1 MARKSQRLIKIK
13 GDSVFIFSSLDRNNE
28 EEVEIRGILNNRS
41 VCIVVNTKGLK
52 ADLEDCMPV
61 EFSWEQI

>member
-1 MARKSQRLIKIK
+1 
-13 GDSVFIFSSLDRNNE
+13 
-28 EEVEIRGILNNRS
+28 
-41 VCIVVNTKGLK
+41 VVNTKGLK

>member
-1 MARKSQRLIKIK
+1 M
-13 GDSVFIFSSLDRNNE
+13 FIFSSLDRNNE
-28 EEVEIRGILNNRS
+28 EEVEIRGILNNKS